1 MNRRKPK
8 MTRKQRKLIFISTE
22 GKNKTEENYFSQ
34 FNRVQ
39 KEYHINFAKGDDTDA
54 KRMTV
59 ALEKAMQEGG
69 YNSESGDL
77 AFCVIDVDNDEGK
90 SGSINGLKGDGA
102 NRDIIYITSNPCF
115 EYWFLLH
122 FTYTTKQ
129 FMSGKELEKELRKH
143 LPEYRKNKGIFEKV
157 YPHTRVA
164 LENSKKSDRFHE
176 KSSLVDRNLFN
187 PSTNVSE
194 IIRLLWKE

>member
-1 MNRRKPK
+1 MSRHKSK

-22 GKNKTEENYFSQ
+22 GKNKTEENYISQ

-54 KRMTV
+54 RRMTV
-59 ALEKAMQEGG
+59 ALKKLMKEVGF
-69 YNSESGDL
+69 NSEGGDL

-90 SGSINGLKGDGA
+90 SGSINGLKRDGA
-102 NRDIIYITSNPCF
+102 NRDIIYITSNLCF

-129 FMSGKELEKELRKH
+129 FMNGKELEKELRKYI
-143 LPEYRKNKGIFEKV
+143 PKYQRNKDIFSKV
-157 YPHTRVA
+157 YPHTQIA
-164 LENSKKSDRFHE
+164 LENSKKSNMFHE
-176 KSSLVDRNLFN
+176 KNSNVEKNMFN
-187 PSTNVSE
+187 PSTNMSE

>member
-1 MNRRKPK
+1 MNRHKPK
-8 MTRKQRKLIFISTE
+8 ITRKQRKLIFISTE

-59 ALEKAMQEGG
+59 ALRKSMQEGG
-69 YNSESGDL
+69 YNSEGGDL
-77 AFCVIDVDNDEGK
+77 AFCVIDVDNDEKK
-90 SGSINGLKGDGA
+90 SSSINRLKDDGE
-102 NRDIIYITSNPCF
+102 NRDVIFITSNPCF

-122 FTYTTKQ
+122 FAYTTKQ
-129 FMSGKELEKELRKH
+129 FMNGKELEKELKKYI
-143 LPEYRKNKGIFEKV
+143 PEYQKNRDIFVKV
-157 YPHTRVA
+157 FSNTQVA
-164 LENSKKSDRFHE
+164 LENSKKSKKFH
-176 KSSLVDRNLFN
+176 KRSSNVDYNMFN
-187 PSTNVSE
+187 PSTNVNE